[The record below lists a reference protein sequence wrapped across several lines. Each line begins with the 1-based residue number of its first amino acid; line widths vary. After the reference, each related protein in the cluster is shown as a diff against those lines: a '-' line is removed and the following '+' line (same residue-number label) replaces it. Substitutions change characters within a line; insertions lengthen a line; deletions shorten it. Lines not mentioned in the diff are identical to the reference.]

1 MKRYIAVDSLEKQ
14 TIPKENSDSEE
25 ISITSISTKVLESA
39 LNKLKEHYSLVI
51 KLFYKEFLDK
61 KLDLRKCQY

>member
-39 LNKLKEHYSLVI
+39 LNKLKEHYSLII